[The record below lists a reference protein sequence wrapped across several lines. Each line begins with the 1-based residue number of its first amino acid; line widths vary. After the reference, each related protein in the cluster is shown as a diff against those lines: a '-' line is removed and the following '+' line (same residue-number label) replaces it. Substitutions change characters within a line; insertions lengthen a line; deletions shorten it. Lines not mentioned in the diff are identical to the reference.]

1 MPVHIIFTTLI
12 TMAIIVRTH
21 LTRKINKQSRELLFK
36 KKNTYESKPILKEIM
51 FFLKDNKRNL

>member
-21 LTRKINKQSRELLFK
+21 LTRKINKQSQELLFK
-36 KKNTYESKPILKEIM
+36 KKTHMKANH
-51 FFLKDNKRNL
+51 F